1 MKLLTLLAALC
12 LITVS
17 CAEKETVDFEAAR
30 QSMIE
35 ADKAFSLM
43 SVEEGMRPAF
53 DYYMDD
59 NATMYRDGM
68 DPITGREDI
77 LSLYPPPDN
86 QAGILSWEPFFAEIS
101 ESGDLGYTLGKYVYT
116 VTDTLGVDSESYG
129 YYVTIWKKQPDG
141 SWKYVFDTGVNGPQ
155 PDEEVADEIPEE

>member
-1 MKLLTLLAALC
+1 MKLFTLLVALC
-12 LITVS
+12 LIAVS
-17 CAEKETVDFEAAR
+17 CGQEEAVDFEAAR

-116 VTDTLGVDSESYG
+116 VTDTLGVENESYG
-129 YYVTIWKKQPDG
+129 YYVTIWKKQPNG

-155 PDEEVADEIPEE
+155 PEEEVIDEIPEE